1 MKYDNVKELKEYLQ
15 TNWLEMVIRQPVSQ
29 SVPTDD
35 NIEDLEDISDE
46 RHGKKGRDLR
56 ENWE

>member
-29 SVPTDD
+29 SVPTDE

>member
-46 RHGKKGRDLR
+46 LYGKKGRDLR